1 MQILGEALALS
12 RRELTHLLLFTMIC
26 TILFSSAIY
35 YAEFDK
41 MMEAPPGK
49 YIPVL
54 YAACTLCVTPA
65 CGTSLGHWWIG
76 KGITVFPDGVTAR
89 PSRHPRRRWSF
100 SHWMVLI
107 CAWH

>member
-1 MQILGEALALS
+1 MRIFKVTRHSAGMQILGEALALS

-49 YIPVL
+49 CSPVY
-54 YAACTLCVTPA
+54 YAACTLCVPLRA
-65 CGTSLGHWWIG
+65 E
-76 KGITVFPDGVTAR
+76 R
-89 PSRHPRRRWSF
+89 
-100 SHWMVLI
+100 
-107 CAWH
+107 AWDTGG